1 MYIWLSRCSEGVP
14 EKDNE
19 IACQVIWFE
28 NSSHLWT
35 GVWANKPR
43 VCQDS
48 FFALLHSLHLSLQDV
63 SEKVPSTEREVGNGE
78 RAQVTTDSGWVPA
91 PDGVEHVSVVQ
102 SSIGEMQETAQWSQC
117 LLTGREAAVTEP
129 IASVPPK
136 LCSVGLWTLALPIV
150 ALWSWRR
157 YITFPRLSFPVC
169 KVQIM
174 VPNSEG
180 CWD

>member
-28 NSSHLWT
+28 NSNHLWT

-48 FFALLHSLHLSLQDV
+48 FFKLFYSLYLSLQDV
-63 SEKVPSTEREVGNGE
+63 SKKVSSREREVGNCE
-78 RAQVTTDSGWVPA
+78 RAQVTDSGWDPTLSWVK
-91 PDGVEHVSVVQ
+91 HVCCSELSWRNVQ
-102 SSIGEMQETAQWSQC
+102 RQPSDLNTSRTAEK
-117 LLTGREAAVTEP
+117 LLLQNL
-129 IASVPPK
+129 IANVPPK
-136 LCSVGLWTLALPIV
+136 VCSVGLWILALHIV
-150 ALWSWRR
+150 ALWCWPR

-174 VPNSEG
+174 VPNS
-180 CWD
+180 